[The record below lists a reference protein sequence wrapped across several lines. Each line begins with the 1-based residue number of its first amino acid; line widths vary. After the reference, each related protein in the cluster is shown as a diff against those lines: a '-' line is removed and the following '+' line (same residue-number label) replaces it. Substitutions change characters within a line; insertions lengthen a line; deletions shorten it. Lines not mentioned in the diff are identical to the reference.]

1 MMTSLRISRR
11 VLLLL
16 IAALGL
22 LPAVVRADQNDPQ
35 LPALFAR
42 LKAASDQSSALEI
55 QDEIWKVWYLHKN
68 HHIQDLLVEAS
79 EAMEDGDQDRALELA
94 NQVIEKAPKFAE
106 AWNLRATLYYNM
118 GSYLASL
125 SDIEQTL
132 KLEPRHFGALAG
144 RGLCYLALDEEDKAL
159 VAFEAALKLHPW
171 MPSARTNVELLRRSP
186 RSRSLEQTI

>member
-1 MMTSLRISRR
+1 MRIIRLF
-11 VLLLL
+11 LLIF

-22 LPAVVRADQNDPQ
+22 APFTVWADQNDPQ

-42 LKAASDQSSALEI
+42 LKAAPDQSSALDI
-55 QDEIWKVWYLHKN
+55 QDEIWKLWYLHKD

-79 EAMEDGDQDRALELA
+79 QAMDEGDQARALDLA
-94 NQVIEKAPKFAE
+94 NQVIGQAPQFAE

-159 VAFEAALKLHPW
+159 AAFEAALALHPW
-171 MPSARTNVELLRRSP
+171 MPSARLNVDRLRQS
-186 RSRSLEQTI
+186 SRSHPPQRAI